1 MTKYILNSGGIR
13 HSADKGRP
21 FFREV
26 VKDLGKKPKIL
37 LCLFAHPREDW
48 EEKFVEYTNGFS
60 KQMQKGVKPK
70 FELAFPDKFEKQVHD
85 CEVVYITGGDDHLVQ
100 FWLKQYDLPK
110 LWKNKVVATS
120 SAGSDALVK
129 HFWTCDWRKC
139 MDGLGILPIKFLPH
153 FQSKYGVNDPR
164 GSINWSKA
172 KKELE
177 KYGDQD
183 LPIYALKEG
192 EFEVF
197 EK

>member
-1 MTKYILNSGGIR
+1 MTKYVLNSGGVR
-13 HSADKGRP
+13 HFPDRAKA
-21 FFREV
+21 FYREV
-26 VKDLGKKPKIL
+26 VKDLGKRPRIL

-48 EEKFVEYTNGFS
+48 EEKFVEYANGFA
-60 KQMQKGVKPK
+60 KQMQKGTQPS
-70 FELAFPDKFEKQVHD
+70 FELAFPAKFEKQVSNCD
-85 CEVVYITGGDDHLVQ
+85 VVYITGGDDHLVQ
-100 FWLKQYDLPK
+100 YWLNKFNLPK
-110 LWKNKVVATS
+110 LWKGKVVATS

-129 HFWTCDWRKC
+129 HFWTCDWRQC

-153 FQSKYGVNDPR
+153 FQSEYGVSDPR

-192 EFEVF
+192 DFVVF